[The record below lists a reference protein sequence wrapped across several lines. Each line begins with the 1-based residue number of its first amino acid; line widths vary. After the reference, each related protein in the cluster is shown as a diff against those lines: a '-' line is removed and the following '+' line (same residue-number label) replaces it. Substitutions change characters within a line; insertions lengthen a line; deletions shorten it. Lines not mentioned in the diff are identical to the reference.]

1 MIERLV
7 DVTYP
12 RPDVAVVVLEGGQD
26 LVTADET
33 EEFVAGLIAAHDLVI
48 VDLSGTDFADSAFIG
63 VLLRVNRLAAKRGTV
78 VRLQLGPNPIVRRAL
93 EITGV
98 LGLLNVTD
106 TREEALAG

>member
-7 DVTYP
+7 EVTYP
-12 RPDVAVVVLEGGQD
+12 RPAVAVVVLEGGQD

-33 EEFVAGLIAAHDLVI
+33 EELVAELIAAHDLVI

-63 VLLRVNRLAAKRGTV
+63 VLLRVNRLAAKRGKV
-78 VRLQLGPNPIVRRAL
+78 VRLQLGSSPVVRRAL
-93 EITGV
+93 EISGV
-98 LGLLNVTD
+98 LGLLNVTG